1 MSKFVQ
7 TNNHLMKKL
16 LYLVLL
22 CAPSV
27 CFAQE
32 ANKNVT
38 FLNPSTVG
46 KPFGYSHAVIVDL
59 GKNKMVIMSGQVGLD
74 QAGKLAGNG
83 DLASQTEQV
92 FTNIKNIVEAAG
104 GTMNDLVELNY
115 YIIDASQVQ
124 VVRNIRDKYVNT
136 KQPPASTLVQ
146 VSKLFRDDILIEI
159 KATAVIKKK

>member
-1 MSKFVQ
+1 
-7 TNNHLMKKL
+7 MKKL
-16 LYLVLL
+16 LYLILF
-22 CAPSV
+22 CASSS
-27 CFAQE
+27 CFAQDT
-32 ANKNVT
+32 NKDIT
-38 FLNPSTVG
+38 FLNPATAG

-74 QAGKLAGNG
+74 KDGKLAGSG

-92 FTNIKNIVEAAG
+92 FTNIKNIVEAAD

-115 YIIDASQVQ
+115 YLMDASQVQ
-124 VVRNIRDKYVNT
+124 LVRGIRDKFVNT

-159 KATAVIKKK
+159 KATAIIKKK

>member
-1 MSKFVQ
+1 
-7 TNNHLMKKL
+7 MKKI
-16 LYLVLL
+16 LYLILFF
-22 CAPSV
+22 ASSA
-27 CFAQE
+27 CFAQD
-32 ANKNVT
+32 ANKKDVA
-38 FLNPSTVG
+38 FLNPVTVG

-74 QAGKLAGNG
+74 KDGKLAGNG
-83 DLASQTEQV
+83 DLTSQTEQV

-115 YIIDASQVQ
+115 YLMDASQVQ
-124 VVRNIRDKYVNT
+124 LVRSIRDRFVNT

-159 KATAVIKKK
+159 KATAIIKKK

>member
-1 MSKFVQ
+1 MSKFGQ
-7 TNNHLMKKL
+7 INNHLMKKL
-16 LYLVLL
+16 LYLILL

-32 ANKNVT
+32 ANKDVT

-74 QAGKLAGNG
+74 QAGRLAGNG

-104 GTMNDLVELNY
+104 GTMNDLVELNC

>member
-1 MSKFVQ
+1 
-7 TNNHLMKKL
+7 MKKL
-16 LYLVLL
+16 VYLVLL
-22 CAPSV
+22 CVSSV

-32 ANKNVT
+32 ANKDVT

-74 QAGKLAGNG
+74 QAGRLAGNG

-104 GTMNDLVELNY
+104 GTMNDLIQLNY

-146 VSKLFRDDILIEI
+146 VASFSGTIF
-159 KATAVIKKK
+159 

>member
-7 TNNHLMKKL
+7 TNNRLMKKL
-16 LYLVLL
+16 LYLILL
-22 CAPSV
+22 CASSA

-32 ANKNVT
+32 VNKDVT

-59 GKNKMVIMSGQVGLD
+59 GKNKMVVMSGQVGLD

-136 KQPPASTLVQ
+136 KRPPASTLVQ
-146 VSKLFRDDILIEI
+146 VSKLFRDDVLIEI

>member
-1 MSKFVQ
+1 
-7 TNNHLMKKL
+7 MKKI
-16 LYLVLL
+16 LYLILF
-22 CAPSV
+22 CASSA

-32 ANKNVT
+32 ANKDVI
-38 FLNPSTVG
+38 FFNPATVG

-74 QAGKLAGNG
+74 KDGKLAGNG
-83 DLASQTEQV
+83 DLTSQTEQV

-104 GTMNDLVELNY
+104 GSMNDLVKLNY
-115 YIIDASQVQ
+115 YLMDASQVQ
-124 VVRNIRDKYVNT
+124 LVRSIRDKFVNI

-159 KATAVIKKK
+159 KATAVIKKNRM

>member
-1 MSKFVQ
+1 
-7 TNNHLMKKL
+7 MKKL
-16 LYLVLL
+16 LFLILF
-22 CAPSV
+22 CTSSS

-32 ANKNVT
+32 ANKDVT

-74 QAGKLAGNG
+74 QDGKLAGNG
-83 DLASQTEQV
+83 DLTSQTEQV
-92 FTNIKNIVEAAG
+92 FTNIKSIVEAAG

-115 YIIDASQVQ
+115 YLMDASQVQ
-124 VVRNIRDKYVNT
+124 LVRSIRDKFVNA

-159 KATAVIKKK
+159 KATAIIKKK

>member
-1 MSKFVQ
+1 
-7 TNNHLMKKL
+7 MKKL

-22 CAPSV
+22 CVSSV

-32 ANKNVT
+32 ANKDVT
-38 FLNPSTVG
+38 FLNPASVG

-74 QAGKLAGNG
+74 KGGKLAGNG
-83 DLASQTEQV
+83 LSSQTEQV

-115 YIIDASQVQ
+115 YLMDASQVQ
-124 VVRNIRDKYVNT
+124 LVRGIRDKFVNT

-159 KATAVIKKK
+159 KATAIIKKK

>member
-1 MSKFVQ
+1 
-7 TNNHLMKKL
+7 MKKL
-16 LYLVLL
+16 LYLILI
-22 CAPSV
+22 CASST

-32 ANKNVT
+32 VNKDVA
-38 FLNPSTVG
+38 FLNPATVG

-74 QAGKLAGNG
+74 KDGKLAGNG
-83 DLASQTEQV
+83 DLTSQTQQV

-104 GTMNDLVELNY
+104 GSMNDLVELNY
-115 YIIDASQVQ
+115 YLMDASQVQ
-124 VVRNIRDKYVNT
+124 LVRSIRDKFVNT

-159 KATAVIKKK
+159 

>member
-1 MSKFVQ
+1 
-7 TNNHLMKKL
+7 MKKL
-16 LYLVLL
+16 LFLILL
-22 CAPSV
+22 CVSSA

-32 ANKNVT
+32 ANNGVT
-38 FLNPSTVG
+38 FLNPVTVG
-46 KPFGYSHAVIVDL
+46 KPFGYSHAVVIDL

-74 QAGKLAGNG
+74 KDGKLAGNG

-104 GTMNDLVELNY
+104 GSMNDLVELNY
-115 YIIDASQVQ
+115 YLMDASQVKL
-124 VVRNIRDKYVNT
+124 VRSIRDKFVNT

-159 KATAVIKKK
+159 KATAVVRNK